1 MGAQPRP
8 PGGSRETTSSPRQL
22 YQAPGLVL
30 WLHHPKLH
38 LLDNA
43 RQSHLAT
50 SHSMTPAK
58 ALFPNKGTSQFPG
71 LKMATR
77 PGVWG
82 ALFNALKGQLTEVQA
97 DLRQT
102 TWDGGAGSTPRLQ
115 GVRGGR
121 GLDPGESCERSC
133 LAQAR
138 ATLSSAGRGQE
149 NTPALSLVPS
159 PCCCLPLT
167 KENAKP
173 GWGSPG
179 DAATAGTPGHTA
191 V

>member
-71 LKMATR
+71 LKMGTR
-77 PGVWG
+77 PGGWG

-97 DLRQT
+97 GLRQT

-149 NTPALSLVPS
+149 NTPALSLS
-159 PCCCLPLT
+159 PQPLLLPPADQREC
-167 KENAKP
+167 KARVGEP
-173 GWGSPG
+173 G
-179 DAATAGTPGHTA
+179 
-191 V
+191 